1 MSLTSLI
8 FLCLVLP
15 LTLAAYYGVR
25 IIGGEGVV
33 AKSLAKG
40 ILLAVSM
47 FTYYWVAAEYLPLLM
62 VAVLATYVFALVI
75 DATQGVAKKLVL
87 AIAVIASVAFL
98 VYYKYTD
105 YFFETLQRF
114 VPSVQYEPL
123 NLIQPLGISFLVFSL
138 ISYFMDV
145 YRGTIKAD
153 RNLLNVALWAFF
165 FAKIVSGPIVRYGQM
180 FRPDEDCP
188 ARPCLDDVSSGAR
201 RFVIGLAKKVIIANT
216 LGQTADMVFALEAI
230 DTPFAWLGALCYTFQ
245 LFFDF
250 AGYSDMA
257 LGIGLML
264 GFRFEE
270 NFKYPY
276 ISKTVGEFWNR
287 WHISLSSW
295 LRDYLYFPLGGSR
308 RGNVYFNLLV
318 VFFVSGL
325 WHGASNHFVLW
336 GLWYAFFMVIDRL
349 YRTYVLPRFKIPSVL
364 TWLFTM
370 AVVVAGWVIFRA
382 SDVHQAKDFLFA
394 MVGVVKEVPELPFGF
409 FYYADNRV
417 LVLLAVSVV
426 LSTPIVPKLKERFG
440 NTAVWSIVSAVGTPL
455 LLLIS
460 MSFILN
466 STYSP
471 FLYAQ
476 F

>member
-1 MSLTSLI
+1 
-8 FLCLVLP
+8 
-15 LTLAAYYGVR
+15 
-25 IIGGEGVV
+25 
-33 AKSLAKG
+33 
-40 ILLAVSM
+40 
-47 FTYYWVAAEYLPLLM
+47 
-62 VAVLATYVFALVI
+62 
-75 DATQGVAKKLVL
+75 
-87 AIAVIASVAFL
+87 
-98 VYYKYTD
+98 
-105 YFFETLQRF
+105 
-114 VPSVQYEPL
+114 
-123 NLIQPLGISFLVFSL
+123 
-138 ISYFMDV
+138 
-145 YRGTIKAD
+145 
-153 RNLLNVALWAFF
+153 
-165 FAKIVSGPIVRYGQM
+165 
-180 FRPDEDCP
+180 
-188 ARPCLDDVSSGAR
+188 
-201 RFVIGLAKKVIIANT
+201 
-216 LGQTADMVFALEAI
+216 
-230 DTPFAWLGALCYTFQ
+230 
-245 LFFDF
+245 
-250 AGYSDMA
+250 
-257 LGIGLML
+257 ML

-336 GLWYAFFMVIDRL
+336 GLWYAFFIVIDRL
-349 YRTYVLPRFKIPSVL
+349 YRTYVLPRFKIPSAL

-394 MVGVVKEVPELPFGF
+394 MVGMVKEAPELPFGF

-417 LVLLAVSVV
+417 LVLLVVSAV
-426 LSTPIVPKLKERFG
+426 LSTPIVPKLKEHFG
-440 NTAVWSIVSAVGTPL
+440 NTAVWNIISAVGTPL